1 MVGPNDGIP
10 VKNEEDFFKCLALF
24 YEDGDLCPLEKLLVM
39 SSSIF
44 MCCVH
49 KIYGLNSKEHVV
61 SLPPSIHVL
70 LTRIFN

>member
-1 MVGPNDGIP
+1 M
-10 VKNEEDFFKCLALF
+10 EMDFFKCLTLF
-24 YEDGDLCPLEKLLVM
+24 YVGRDLCQLEKVLVM

-61 SLPPSIHVL
+61 SLRPSVPVPRPFSD
-70 LTRIFN
+70 TKY